1 MILEAFIGEFHS
13 DIHTVY
19 ALLLLLLLRS
29 LSRPLV
35 HPSTFRV
42 LPNLSQSIASGHP
55 STSTVSAVSLCPCH
69 LQHFPRSML
78 SPFQFASLD
87 VQSVSASSSLSH
99 PLLVPAF
106 LPGFLSLYSIRTHSS
121 SSPSM

>member
-19 ALLLLLLLRS
+19 ALLLLLLLLRS

-42 LPNLSQSIASGHP
+42 LQNLSQSIASGHP
-55 STSTVSAVSLCPCH
+55 STVSAVSLCPCP